1 MNLFVEKQY
10 NMAGPKAPR
19 LLMESGGYKPL
30 RLHRLQSA
38 RDETTTRLI
47 TMYNLSDNVNNVRNV
62 S

>member
-1 MNLFVEKQY
+1 
-10 NMAGPKAPR
+10 MAGPKAHG

-30 RLHRLQSA
+30 QLHRLQSA

-47 TMYNLSDNVNNVRNV
+47 TMYNQSDNVNNVQNV